1 MPLAGQM
8 RLKTFLSFALPLLAA
23 VVLAGGLFI
32 RGQMQER
39 AERKAAEQAQLE
51 EEIRVERERQQAEA
65 EVRRLEAEKR
75 AEEKRIADEAAAKV
89 RAEKEA
95 AIAHLEEHERS
106 LILDWAGKDLRSPKR
121 KDVSRGKPWK
131 INVYQ
136 DKGATAVTRAK
147 VDLDRDGPDSVWD
160 EKWTFGPDGAI
171 TRKRS
176 TQDDGTYDV
185 EETFDGTNFV
195 PN

>member
-8 RLKTFLSFALPLLAA
+8 RLKTFLAFALPVIAA
-23 VVLAGGLFI
+23 VVLAGGFFI

-39 AERKAAEQAQLE
+39 AAQRAIEQAQLE
-51 EEIRVERERQQAEA
+51 EELRVERERQQAAA
-65 EVRRLEAEKR
+65 EVRRIEAEKR
-75 AEEKRIADEAAAKV
+75 AEAKRVADEAAARV
-89 RAEKEA
+89 RAQREA
-95 AIAHLEEHERS
+95 AIAHLKEHERS
-106 LILDWAGKDLRSPKR
+106 LILDWVGKDLRSPKR

-136 DKGATAVTRAK
+136 DKGALAVTRAK
-147 VDLDRDGPDSVWD
+147 VDLDRDGPESVWD

-176 TQDDGTYDV
+176 TRDDGTYDV
-185 EETFDGTNFV
+185 EETFDGANFV
-195 PN
+195 AN